1 MFVSVVA
8 ELIGTFVLIAVILI
22 TGEAIPI
29 AMALAVAIYIGG
41 GISGGHFNPT
51 VSTIMMANG
60 TITAHKWA
68 AYICAQIVGG
78 ILALLYYNANY
89 KKTMGKRM

>member
-1 MFVSVVA
+1 MIGVVA
-8 ELIGTFVLIAVILI
+8 ELVGTFVFIAVILV

-41 GISGGHFNPT
+41 GISGGHFNPA
-51 VSTIMMANG
+51 VSTIMLVKG
-60 TITAHKWA
+60 TITAPKWA
-68 AYICAQIVGG
+68 AYICAQVVGG

-89 KKTMGKRM
+89 KKTHKVAAK